1 MIRFIHCI
9 KAKPEVSLAA
19 FRDFWQGAAFNQLLS
34 EISVQAGTRRISKN
48 LTLNVET
55 NTRLQEDRGAGDAYD
70 AILEIWFDS
79 ADSLLPLAEQNEVQ
93 QLFDRMTKLQQPVI
107 DFQVSK
113 RFFTEWSEDEQIQ

>member
-9 KAKPEVSLAA
+9 KARPETSREA

-79 ADSLLPLAEQNEVQ
+79 ADSLLPLAEQSEVQ
-93 QLFDRMTKLQQPVI
+93 QLFDRMTELQQPVI
-107 DFQVSK
+107 DFQASK